1 MTRGKEI
8 RIQKEERKL
17 LVDLLNRYAAALQ
30 EKCKAQAARNENNF
44 ETFRQIQQASSL
56 RSRLME

>member
-1 MTRGKEI
+1 MTQGKEI
-8 RIQKEERKL
+8 RLQKEERKL

-30 EKCKAQAARNENNF
+30 EKCKAQVARNENNF